1 MNNLAVRLTASL
13 SEMWAALKGFWA
25 VGIATRKE
33 LAWFSERGEGTCV
46 D

>member
-1 MNNLAVRLTASL
+1 MNNLAVTFTASL

-25 VGIATRKE
+25 VGIVTRRE
-33 LAWFSERGEGTCV
+33 LAWFSELGEGTCV